1 MIPDGFDFKAPNY
14 DAVYADRVKKLTN
27 LRAQPELLPAVKAFY
42 KDNPV
47 AFLDDWGMTFDPRN
61 VEIGLPS
68 VVPFLLFPKQA
79 EFIEWTRARWL
90 GREDGLA
97 EKSRDMGVS
106 WLCVGFAVW
115 MWLFHPGTV
124 VGFGSRKEEYVD
136 KIGDPKSLFWKVR
149 QFIALLPVEF
159 RPAGWDEKKHAP
171 YMKIT
176 NPENGSAIIGE
187 AGSNIGRG
195 NRASLYFLDEAAFLE
210 HPEAID
216 AALSQ
221 TANCKISVSTPNGP
235 GNPFA
240 RKRHG
245 GKMKVFTFNWRD
257 DPRKGEDWYR
267 AQVEKIDDPV
277 IIAQE
282 IDIDYSASMGDAF
295 IPGKLV
301 DLAMQNGPADVEAIG
316 PLQLGVDVA
325 RFGDDKSVITAR
337 RGRVVFWQRVFSGL
351 DTMALA
357 QKVKNEV
364 DVFKAAGQRV
374 EQIAV
379 DTIGVGS
386 GVADRLRMFYPE
398 VRNAMGQLVSHS
410 IVVDVNSSLQVDD
423 GENYNLRAQ
432 MWANGL
438 EWLKAG
444 PVSLPNDPE
453 LKTDL
458 SALKYKFKANLR
470 LIEGKADAKKRGIK
484 SPDRADSLMLTFAVP
499 VRSQKAFTPPPAM
512 GGNPLDAIVGY

>member
-1 MIPDGFDFKAPNY
+1 MTTEGFDFRKPDYAP
-14 DAVYADRVKKLTN
+14 VYQERMRKLQN
-27 LRAQPELLPAVKAFY
+27 LRANPELVPSVKAFY
-42 KDNPV
+42 KENPV
-47 AFLDDWGMTFDPRN
+47 AFICDWGLTFDPRN

-79 EFIEWTRARWL
+79 EFIEWCRARWL

-115 MWLFHPGTV
+115 MWLFHSGTV

-221 TANCKISVSTPNGP
+221 TANCKLSVSTPNGP
-235 GNPFA
+235 GNPFH

-257 DPRKGEDWYR
+257 DPRKGEDWYK

-277 IIAQE
+277 IVAQE

-295 IPGKLV
+295 IPGVLV
-301 DLAMQNGPADVEAIG
+301 EAAMQLGPADVEAVG

-325 RFGDDKSVITAR
+325 RFGDDKSAITAR
-337 RGRVVFWQRVFSGL
+337 RGRVVLWQRVFSGL

-364 DVFKAAGQRV
+364 DAFKAAGQRV

-386 GVADRLRMFYPE
+386 GVADRLRMFYPDA
-398 VRNAMGQLVSHS
+398 RNSMGAIVVPS
-410 IVVDVNSSLQVDD
+410 IVVDVNSSLIVDD

-438 EWLKAG
+438 DWLRNG

-458 SALKYKFKANLR
+458 TALKYKFKANLR
-470 LIEGKADAKKRGIK
+470 LIEAKADAKKRGIK

-499 VRSQKAFTPPPAM
+499 VVAQKKFIPPKPISS
-512 GGNPLDAIVGY
+512 NPLDSVAGW